1 MWLAGFRRGRE
12 CQRMVREGKAAYLE
26 LDLVSAESRLREAY
40 RLAQTL
46 RSASLICAAAENLY
60 FVLRRKRLYSEAVPV
75 LEQLIESHQQTC
87 KPDCDD
93 SFAWRNELI
102 ALLSRL
108 KSYPDAERVAWQRVA
123 AARRRFGMTSIQS
136 GLAGC
141 TAAWAVR
148 EQGRL
153 EEAKLLYRDAL
164 SVLAAVSGPAS
175 PVLGWAQCGLA
186 ATLLRAGD
194 ADAAGELIQSAH
206 DNWWRIGNTDLADAV
221 VGIQIDQLIAS
232 ERLPEA
238 LQLSTRRLN
247 SRRSFSE
254 TAGRDRQREFGEI
267 IRHSFLLA
275 AAGQSDLARRYEH
288 RAEILRQLI
297 ASEPP
302 AANRAADPTGP
313 IFDSEPLIDWV
324 GAGAPVAR
332 GC

>member
-1 MWLAGFRRGRE
+1 MWLAGFRQGRE
-12 CQRMVREGKAAYLE
+12 CQRLVREGKAAYLE
-26 LDLVSAESRLREAY
+26 FDLVSAESRLREAY
-40 RLAQTL
+40 RLARAL
-46 RSASLICAAAENLY
+46 RSDSLICAAAENLY
-60 FVLRRKRLYSEAVPV
+60 FVLRRKRLYAEAVPV
-75 LEQLIESHQQTC
+75 LEHLIESHQQTC

-108 KSYPDAERVAWQRVA
+108 KSYPEAESVAWQRVA
-123 AARRRFGMTSIQS
+123 AARRRFGMTSTQS

-153 EEAKLLYRDAL
+153 DEAKQLYLGAL
-164 SVLAAVSGPAS
+164 AILEAMSGPAS
-175 PVLGWAQCGLA
+175 PTLGWAQCGLA
-186 ATLLRAGD
+186 ATLLRMGD
-194 ADAAGELIQSAH
+194 ADAAGKLIQSAH
-206 DNWWRIGNTDLADAV
+206 DNWWRVGNTDLADAA
-221 VGIQIDQLIAS
+221 VGMQIDQLIAA

-238 LQLSTRRLN
+238 LQLSSRRLN
-247 SRRSFSE
+247 SRRYFSE
-254 TAGRDRQREFGEI
+254 TAVRDRQREFGEI
-267 IRHSFLLA
+267 VRHSFLLA
-275 AAGQSDLARRYEH
+275 AAGQSDLSRRYEH

-297 ASEPP
+297 ANEPP
-302 AANRAADPTGP
+302 AAATSADPTGP